1 MTISN
6 DTYNA
11 NTVPEK
17 IILKTLRFKF
27 SDELMEQ
34 LSLFAKIHEHDD
46 RHSFKESWIEWID
59 DFEIKEII
67 TKEIERIESLGFN
80 GDILDKM
87 YKSAR
92 YYYRKKSLTITQP
105 INRKDYEIVSKTILT
120 SIDEHIKKEI
130 AAHIIPELSKNTS
143 CKNINITPADCFHNF
158 CVLNQELILMK
169 LNENKNQLEYQPSDK
184 IQVRNVMDKLK
195 KIYKNRFYNIRVKL
209 L

>member
-1 MTISN
+1 MTIIN
-6 DTYNA
+6 T
-11 NTVPEK
+11 NTVPEQ
-17 IILKTLRFKF
+17 IVLKTLRFKF

-34 LSLFAKIHEHDD
+34 LSIFAKIHEHDD
-46 RHSFKESWIEWID
+46 RHIFKESWTEWID
-59 DFEIKEII
+59 DLGIKEII
-67 TKEIERIESLGFN
+67 TKEIERVESLGFN

-92 YYYRKKSLTITQP
+92 YYYRKKSLTTTQP
-105 INRKDYEIVSKTILT
+105 INRKEYEVVSKPILAL
-120 SIDEHIKKEI
+120 IDAHIKTQI
-130 AAHIIPELSKNTS
+130 AAHIKPESSNNS

-158 CVLNQELILMK
+158 CVLNQELILLK
-169 LNENKNQLEYQPSDK
+169 INENKNKIEHSPSDK